1 MSTCRS
7 DYEEQQSYQP
17 GWINETTHKYSS
29 TISQSFLYQTN
40 QQLHRFVSLIGGD
53 HGKYTDDGGGY
64 VYEFRGRLSDL
75 RSNSSQ
81 LHRLGW
87 IDQQTRTL
95 FIEFSLYNSNL
106 HLFISLTFLTE
117 FFSTGGLHSQ
127 SYIQPMTIDGR

>member
-7 DYEEQQSYQP
+7 DAEEQQSFQP
-17 GWINETTHKYSS
+17 GWINETTHQYSS

-40 QQLHRFVSLIGGD
+40 QQLHRFVSLGGD
-53 HGKYTDDGGGY
+53 HGKYTDGGGY

-75 RSNSSQ
+75 RSNSTQ

-87 IDQQTRTL
+87 IDQQTRAL
-95 FIEFSLYNSNL
+95 FIEFSLYNPNV
-106 HLFISLTFLTE
+106 HLLTSLTFLTE
-117 FFSTGGLHSQ
+117 FLSTGGLHSQ